1 MYKILFSPLHV
12 VGYFVVHSILIF
24 QIGLVAYCMVHGD
37 LDRIFKG
44 YDDCGNICGIK
55 NKPISGPQ
63 DVFRH
68 CSGINLESKP

>member
-1 MYKILFSPLHV
+1 
-12 VGYFVVHSILIF
+12 
-24 QIGLVAYCMVHGD
+24 MVHGD

-55 NKPISGPQ
+55 NKPINGPQ
-63 DVFRH
+63 DVFRE